1 MIRLFYL
8 FLSMLVLISCT
19 EDHAGGPGSETTNGI
34 YAQVLLADGSVA
46 ANMGVALRKTHF
58 VPDSTNP
65 TEEMAIPDTYTDSLG
80 LLRIDSAPSG
90 DYRLTLLNTT
100 EAFSTHITVSDT
112 ANVDL
117 GEIKLSLPGAIQ
129 GQISLPQGASYS
141 WVGVYGLDVLVKTD
155 SLGVFTMPSL
165 PAGDVQLFTYSSH
178 YAEAVADT
186 LVTIISGST
195 VSWKIATPS
204 MLLESF
210 EDPTLFRDWYYVISD
225 TGAKIDTTIA
235 VIDRLEFD
243 SDRNSTVFHGTY
255 SAPIG
260 SSVIFGLKMSDS
272 VLDFTALDSIVFYAK
287 GDGKLRV
294 SLENWSGTP
303 GDPNNLKAWTGDYT
317 VSNTWQRLVI
327 RPSDFLTAQED
338 LSTTGWESVRTK
350 VKQFHI
356 FALLGT
362 EIYLD
367 DIWFYG
373 VKF

>member
-8 FLSMLVLISCT
+8 FLSMLVLTSCT

-46 ANMGVALRKTHF
+46 ANMGVALRKTNF
-58 VPDSTNP
+58 VPDSASP
-65 TEEMAIPDTYTDSLG
+65 TEKMAIPDTYTDSLG
-80 LLRIDSAPSG
+80 LLRIDSAPPG

-112 ANVDL
+112 ENVNL

-129 GQISLPQGASYS
+129 GQISLPQGTSYS

-165 PAGDVQLFTYSSH
+165 PAGDVQLFFYSPH
-178 YAEAVADT
+178 YTEVVADT
-186 LVTIISGST
+186 QVTVISGST
-195 VSWKIATPS
+195 VSWKIANPS

-210 EDPTLFRDWYYVISD
+210 EDTASFRDWYYVSD
-225 TGAKIDTTIA
+225 TLATIDTTIPI
-235 VIDRLEFD
+235 VDRLEFD
-243 SDRNSTVFHGTY
+243 SDRNSTVFHGKY

-260 SSVIFGLKMSDS
+260 SWVILGLTLSDS

-294 SLENWSGTP
+294 SLENWSGTL
-303 GDPNNLKAWTGDYT
+303 GDPNNLKAWTGDYL

-327 RPSDFLTAQED
+327 KPSDFLTVAED
-338 LSTTGWESVRTK
+338 PTTTGWESVRTK
-350 VKQFHI
+350 VMQFHI
-356 FALLGT
+356 FDLLGT